1 MDIDFEFTEMIK
13 NHEGTIYKIIL
24 SYTNETG
31 SIQDLYQEVVYQL
44 WKSYRTY
51 RGDSK
56 LNTWLYRVVLNT
68 VLSQHRNDSRRKKRK
83 EDYLSIKFDYSYDHE
98 LDEKVK
104 KLYKAIYTL
113 NDIEKAIIML
123 HLESKSHKE
132 ISEIIGITL
141 TNVGT
146 KISRIKSKLHN
157 KIQKL

>member
-1 MDIDFEFTEMIK
+1 MDFEFTEMIK
-13 NHEGTIYKIIL
+13 IHEGTIYKIIL
-24 SYTNETG
+24 SYTNKADA
-31 SIQDLYQEVVYQL
+31 IQDLYQEVVYQL
-44 WKSYRTY
+44 WKSYTTY

-83 EDYLSIKFDYSYDHE
+83 EDYLSIKFDYTYDHE
-98 LDEKVK
+98 LDEKIK

-113 NDIEKAIIML
+113 NDIDKAIIML

-132 ISEIIGITL
+132 ISEIIGITI